1 MSCFRLPHQ
10 ERLLSICPYGYW
22 SSVSCLTIAFRTPK
36 MHFKILFLIPHE
48 KTMLPQLNCGYQTY
62 YFSNSRDA
70 LHKEEVV
77 VIQCPSFKV
86 PFI

>member
-1 MSCFRLPHQ
+1 MSSFHLPHQ
-10 ERLLSICPYGYW
+10 ERLLSICPCGYW
-22 SSVSCLTIAFRTPK
+22 SSASCLAIAFQTPK

-70 LHKEEVV
+70 LHKGRRGGYT
-77 VIQCPSFKV
+77 V